1 MKLIKIDKVP
11 KTAVIKPG
19 LTGVTMQPLVD
30 TKLSKRFHIQQ
41 VNFGKGARNKFH
53 AHTIEQ
59 ILIVT
64 KGKGIV
70 ATENEEVRVGFG
82 DVIFIAAGEKH
93 WHGATEGSTF
103 SHITVMSPDTE
114 TTRVQQGA
122 T

>member
-1 MKLIKIDKVP
+1 MKVIKTHEVP
-11 KTAVIKPG
+11 KTAVMKPG
-19 LTGVTMQPLVD
+19 VTGVTMQPLVN
-30 TKLSKRFHIQQ
+30 TEMSKRFHIQQ
-41 VNFGKGARNKFH
+41 VNFEKGARNKFH
-53 AHTIEQ
+53 VHTLEQ

-70 ATENEEVRVGFG
+70 ATENEEVRVGPG

-103 SHITVMSPDTE
+103 SHVTVMSPDTE
-114 TTRVQQGA
+114 TTRVEHGA